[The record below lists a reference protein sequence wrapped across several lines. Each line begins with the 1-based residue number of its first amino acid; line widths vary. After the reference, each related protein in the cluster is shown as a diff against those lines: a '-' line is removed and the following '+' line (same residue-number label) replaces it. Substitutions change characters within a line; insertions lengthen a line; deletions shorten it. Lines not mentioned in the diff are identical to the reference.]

1 MKRSGKIILAGALL
15 VAAAV
20 FILLAGCGAQTQL
33 KTPQSLKIEDET
45 LWWDEVDNAAG
56 YIVEVD
62 GTQYET
68 EHNAFSVFTIA
79 LNSREYEF
87 RVQAYGELRG
97 KYENSEWS
105 ETLRY
110 TPEIAQGWGVR
121 LTEEGNSYEAIA
133 YDKEKVSGKLVIP
146 AYYNGL
152 PIARIYTEGFAGCK
166 NLTGVALSSF
176 MTEIFA
182 RAFSG
187 CSALTRVLC
196 PPAAELKSGVFS
208 GCTALQH
215 IQLPQKLEVLQ
226 FSTFS
231 NCTSLT
237 EIALP
242 EGLKEIHSS
251 VFYGSALKGLTI
263 PASVEEITPFF
274 IGECTALET
283 LTVAEGNLTYRSEGN
298 CIIRRKDDALVA
310 GCRASV
316 IPESVK
322 SIGENAFS
330 YCEGLTEITIPGNVA
345 EIGKEAFSYCEGLT
359 EITIP
364 GNVAKIGNAAFSFCK
379 DLRAVHIEEGVE
391 QIGESEEESLFS
403 VPGEGVF
410 AFTALEE
417 LEIPA
422 SVKWIESGI
431 TASSRALKRITVASG
446 NSEYRSEG
454 NCIIRRQN
462 AEVVGGCRTSEIPAG
477 TARIG
482 AYAFYLVPIE
492 AIELP
497 EGIEEIGEGAFGE
510 TALTGIEFPS
520 TIREIGKKAFQKCA
534 GIKAVVFPNGL
545 ERIGASAFEESGLR
559 DIHIAIPRSVKSI
572 GAHAFYACYRIAVTL
587 PASVE
592 TIGSNAF
599 NLATVYTDSA
609 EDAPEGWYRAD
620 PLLLAMWVDFD
631 WFVDSRIV
639 YDCALGCE
647 GGLPYVK
654 SYTLLKRE
662 VNWPFYEGTT
672 VVDNVGGIGAKIYVP
687 QREGYEFKGWALE
700 ENGEIVCGV
709 ETEEGTTIG
718 GEPYRVQVTLP
729 NSFLDYGPDHGT
741 VLYAVWEKEEGA
753 SAF

>member
-20 FILLAGCGAQTQL
+20 FILLAGCGAQTRL
-33 KTPQSLKIEDET
+33 KAPQALKIEDET
-45 LWWDEVDNAAG
+45 LRWEAVENAAG
-56 YIVEVD
+56 YLVEVD
-62 GTQYET
+62 GKEYEA

-79 LNSREYEF
+79 LLPREYEF
-87 RVQAYGELRG
+87 RVQAYGDLRG
-97 KYENSEWS
+97 RYEDSEWS

-182 RAFSG
+182 NAFSG

-196 PPAAELKSGVFS
+196 PPAAELKSSVFS

-298 CIIRRKDDALVA
+298 CIIRRKDDALIA
-310 GCRASV
+310 GCRTSV

-345 EIGKEAFSYCEGLT
+345 EIG
-359 EITIP
+359 
-364 GNVAKIGNAAFSFCK
+364 NAAFSFCK

-391 QIGESEEESLFS
+391 QIGEGKEESLFS

-410 AFTALEE
+410 AFTAMEE

-431 TASSRALKRITVASG
+431 TASCQALKTITVAEG
-446 NSEYRSEG
+446 NQTYRSEG
-454 NCIIRRQN
+454 NCIIRREN

-477 TARIG
+477 AARIG

-534 GIKAVVFPNGL
+534 ELKAVVFPNGL
-545 ERIGASAFEESGLR
+545 ERIGASAFEESGLM

-572 GAHAFYACYRIAVTL
+572 GPCAFYECHRIAVTL

-592 TIGSNAF
+592 TIGSGAF
-599 NLATVYTDSA
+599 TNATVYTDSA

-620 PLLLAMWVDFD
+620 PEMITIWLDFD
-631 WFVDSRIV
+631 WFISSRIV

-647 GGLPYVK
+647 GGIPYVK

-662 VNWPFYEGTT
+662 VNWPFDEGTT
-672 VVDNVGGIGAKIYVP
+672 VVDNVEGAGVQTLVP

-709 ETEEGTTIG
+709 ETEEGTTTS

-729 NSFLDYGPDHGT
+729 RSFLNSGPDHGT
-741 VLYAVWEKEEGA
+741 VLYAVWEKKA
-753 SAF
+753 P

>member
-1 MKRSGKIILAGALL
+1 MKKSKKLLLALMFAAMGLL
-15 VAAAV
+15 AAA
-20 FILLAGCGAQTQL
+20 AACSSEPARL
-33 KTPQSLKIEDET
+33 KAPQALKIEDET

-56 YIVEVD
+56 YLVEVD
-62 GTQYET
+62 GKEYEA
-68 EHNAFSVFTIA
+68 ESNAFSVFTIA
-79 LNSREYEF
+79 LLPREYEF
-87 RVQAYGELRG
+87 RVQAYGDLRG
-97 KYENSEWS
+97 RYENSEWS
-105 ETLRY
+105 ETLTY

-146 AYYNGL
+146 PYYNGL
-152 PIARIYTEGFAGCK
+152 PIARICTEGFAGCK

-215 IQLPQKLEVLQ
+215 IQLPQKLEVLRP
-226 FSTFS
+226 STFVD
-231 NCTSLT
+231 CTSLT

-242 EGLKEIHSS
+242 EGLKEIQDAA
-251 VFYGSALKGLTI
+251 FGYCTALKGLTI
-263 PASVEEITPFF
+263 PASVEEISPIFLQ
-274 IGECTALET
+274 GSSVLET

-310 GCRASV
+310 GCRTSV

-322 SIGENAFS
+322 SIGNDAF
-330 YCEGLTEITIPGNVA
+330 
-345 EIGKEAFSYCEGLT
+345 FYCEGLT

-364 GNVAKIGNAAFSFCK
+364 GNVAKIGKAAFNYCK

-391 QIGESEEESLFS
+391 QIGAREDDAFIPSTG
-403 VPGEGVF
+403 VGVF
-410 AFTALEE
+410 AFTAIEE

-462 AEVVGGCRTSEIPAG
+462 AEVVGGCQTSEIPAG
-477 TARIG
+477 AARIG

-520 TIREIGKKAFQKCA
+520 TIREIGKKAFRKCA
-534 GIKAVVFPNGL
+534 ELKAVVFPNGL

-592 TIGSNAF
+592 TIGSGAF
-599 NLATVYTDSA
+599 TNATVYTDSA

-620 PLLLAMWVDFD
+620 PELLASWLDFD
-631 WFVDSRIV
+631 WFIDSRIV

-647 GGLPYVK
+647 GGIPYVK

-672 VVDNVGGIGAKIYVP
+672 VVDNVEGVGVQILVP

-729 NSFLDYGPDHGT
+729 NSFLNYGPDHGT
-741 VLYAVWEKEEGA
+741 VLYAVWEKEA
-753 SAF
+753 P

>member
-87 RVQAYGELRG
+87 RVQAYGDLRG
-97 KYENSEWS
+97 RYEDSEWS

-152 PIARIYTEGFAGCK
+152 PIARICTEGFAGCK

-182 RAFSG
+182 NAFSG

-196 PPAAELKSGVFS
+196 PPAAELKSSVFS

-242 EGLKEIHSS
+242 EGLKEIQSS
-251 VFYGSALKGLTI
+251 AFYGSALKGLTI

-345 EIGKEAFSYCEGLT
+345 EIG
-359 EITIP
+359 
-364 GNVAKIGNAAFSFCK
+364 NAAFSFCK

-391 QIGESEEESLFS
+391 QIGEGKEESLFS

-410 AFTALEE
+410 AFTAMEE

-477 TARIG
+477 AARIG
-482 AYAFYLVPIE
+482 AYAFYQVPIE

-534 GIKAVVFPNGL
+534 GLKAVVFPNGL

-572 GAHAFYACYRIAVTL
+572 GPCAFYACYRIAVTL

-592 TIGSNAF
+592 TIGSGAF
-599 NLATVYTDSA
+599 TGVTVYTDSA

-620 PLLLAMWVDFD
+620 PEMITIGLDFD
-631 WFVDSRIV
+631 WFISGRIV

-647 GGLPYVK
+647 GGIPYVK

-662 VNWPFYEGTT
+662 VNWPFDEGTT
-672 VVDNVGGIGAKIYVP
+672 VVDNVEGLFGAQIFAP

-709 ETEEGTTIG
+709 ETEEGTTIS
-718 GEPYRVQVTLP
+718 GEPYRLQVTLP
-729 NSFLDYGPDHGT
+729 RSFLDYGPDHGT
-741 VLYAVWEKEEGA
+741 VLYAVWEKKA
-753 SAF
+753 P